1 MFEKNLEY
9 IKDEALKR
17 RLSKISI
24 EDAKEGIE
32 YCVTPSNDY
41 VLLKNTL
48 PTDDLNNPREAVKQM
63 LDNNI
68 KNEMKSN
75 DIIITFGIGL
85 GYLLDETFNR
95 YPSKIFVYEPDV
107 NLLRFVL
114 HNVDIS
120 EHLASGRVYITNDMD
135 ELIEKLSETY
145 ITRDKVEVVYL
156 QNYAIVKN
164 KEILSFTQR
173 VFNACKTKMIDINT
187 ITKFSQVWLDNTIN
201 NLAYINNNTGYLLSA
216 IENKY
221 VGQTALVAGAGPSL
235 KDNIEAIKANREKLT
250 IFAVNKAVKYLV
262 QNGVTPDFVV
272 FLDAR
277 NAMSTLGEW
286 ASYIKNVN
294 CITDI
299 RSDKEIVKVGFNK
312 IFYAFSENDSIVK
325 KIAEYNKFIKFY
337 EFGGTSSL
345 LALTAAVKLGFSKTI
360 LAGIDLAFK
369 DNIMYASGEVVNR
382 ISQEEVLADSVKK
395 NVVKIKSVTGDD
407 VYTRDD
413 YASYVEHFNTLI
425 KDMGSPEIYNV
436 SSFGAML
443 NGVKNTS
450 FEQLLI
456 IPPAFKISVE
466 DVEPFKFDVKSFMQ
480 EEFFNINSIIS
491 LLAKDSFTPELVSAI
506 VKSVFVYQYMQA
518 NIVTSLQLQMT
529 PELAAE
535 FISNTKSAIKAV
547 VDLLQTN
554 NFI

>member
-325 KIAEYNKFIKFY
+325 KIAEYNK
-337 EFGGTSSL
+337 
-345 LALTAAVKLGFSKTI
+345 I
-360 LAGIDLAFK
+360 L
-369 DNIMYASGEVVNR
+369 
-382 ISQEEVLADSVKK
+382 
-395 NVVKIKSVTGDD
+395 
-407 VYTRDD
+407 
-413 YASYVEHFNTLI
+413 
-425 KDMGSPEIYNV
+425 
-436 SSFGAML
+436 
-443 NGVKNTS
+443 
-450 FEQLLI
+450 
-456 IPPAFKISVE
+456 
-466 DVEPFKFDVKSFMQ
+466 
-480 EEFFNINSIIS
+480 
-491 LLAKDSFTPELVSAI
+491 
-506 VKSVFVYQYMQA
+506 
-518 NIVTSLQLQMT
+518 
-529 PELAAE
+529 
-535 FISNTKSAIKAV
+535 
-547 VDLLQTN
+547 
-554 NFI
+554 